1 MSEQRRVDALGF
13 VFRPPAP
20 PPPMQPPTL
29 VEIDEE
35 VRKAVHCV
43 RANAISLREARR
55 TLRGVPHSVMT
66 KLVAGDEFT
75 PTECLQMSHG
85 FGGFGGFAEAM
96 RHPAAPLAPVAATSL
111 RFGDGVVRFVL
122 VKINKENERVL
133 LRIFSSSIGGESHRL
148 EGFVA
153 NATCVRVIE
162 AEFLGTGIDHT
173 YAS

>member
-122 VKINKENERVL
+122 VKINKNEHVL
-133 LRIFSSSIGGESHRL
+133 LRIFSGLDGTHAL
-148 EGFVA
+148 EGLVA
-153 NATCVRVIE
+153 DATCVRVIE
-162 AEFLGTGIDHT
+162 ASEFVAKSD
-173 YAS
+173 